1 MDALMR
7 MRCLLGSVDPTISF
21 NASSSSQS
29 RMVAG
34 DIMGNWR
41 AGVVISP
48 DHSLCKSR
56 WMKITLNRGCYRTEL
71 WPDNLTDKSLLKV
84 YFFNILNPLRCKI
97 KLVTIYN
104 NHQNKI
110 LCLLLTKVHGNSPK
124 DYQTLKTCIVV
135 ITINLMMRSKIT
147 GFKYNLRA

>member
-1 MDALMR
+1 
-7 MRCLLGSVDPTISF
+7 
-21 NASSSSQS
+21 
-29 RMVAG
+29 
-34 DIMGNWR
+34 
-41 AGVVISP
+41 
-48 DHSLCKSR
+48 
-56 WMKITLNRGCYRTEL
+56 MKITLNQGCYGTEL
-71 WPDNLTDKSLLKV
+71 LPDNLTDKSLLKV

-147 GFKYNLRA
+147 GFKYNLRAQMQVRSSRMVINHINRLLCKMKLFLKNPSLIICCKPTPTPFNIQ